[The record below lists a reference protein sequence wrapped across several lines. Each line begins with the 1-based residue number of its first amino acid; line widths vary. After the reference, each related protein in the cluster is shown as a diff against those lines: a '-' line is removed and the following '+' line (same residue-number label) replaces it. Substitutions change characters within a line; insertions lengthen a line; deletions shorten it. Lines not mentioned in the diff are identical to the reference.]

1 MSILREP
8 TFANLTVSI
17 MYKNED
23 KMNQA
28 LDFMKERFGE
38 IDFSSEA
45 FVFSDIS
52 PYYNPEMG
60 DIIYKRIF
68 SFKKLV
74 PRDVMIEAK
83 HLAVD
88 IENKFIKDGKREV
101 NLDPGLLSLENFIL
115 VTGKNFSHRIYLGKG
130 VFAEITLI
138 LKAKKIE
145 ILPWSYKDYQMEP
158 AKTFLLNLREIFKKK
173 LKSEN

>member
-1 MSILREP
+1 MSVLKEP
-8 TFANLTVSI
+8 TKANLTVSI
-17 MYKNED
+17 MYKDEKLMNE
-23 KMNQA
+23 A
-28 LDFMKERFGE
+28 LDLMKNRFGE
-38 IDFSSEA
+38 IDFSCEP

-60 DIIYKRIF
+60 EKIFKRIF

-74 PRDVMIEAK
+74 NRDVMIEAK
-83 HLAVD
+83 HLAVE
-88 IENKFIKDGKREV
+88 IEERFSNEGKREV

-138 LKAKKIE
+138 LKSKRME
-145 ILPWSYKDYQMEP
+145 TLPWSYKDYQLEP
-158 AKTFLLNLREIFKKK
+158 ARSFILDLRELFKKK